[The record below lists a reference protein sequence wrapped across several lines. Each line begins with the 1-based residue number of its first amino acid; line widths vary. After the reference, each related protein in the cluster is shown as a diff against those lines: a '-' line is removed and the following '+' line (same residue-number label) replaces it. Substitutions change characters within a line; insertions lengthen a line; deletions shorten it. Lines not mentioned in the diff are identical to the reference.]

1 MFLYA
6 TGFNTKYGATPC
18 TMSYLTKMFRECEL
32 CSYLHLCVHVLF
44 GTLIFF
50 FFFSTSWTCFEK
62 TARDLRWRGG
72 SVSPYATC
80 TWYSSQRGNGHCTTK
95 LGPDPRESCCV
106 LRLNFVIAVF
116 FTLKTTMS
124 RFQWL
129 TGSFVSSFIV
139 IWKLSW
145 HLLTNNNPLQQ
156 PEQK

>member
-18 TMSYLTKMFRECEL
+18 TMSYLTKMFRECEP

-44 GTLIFF
+44 GALIFF
-50 FFFSTSWTCFEK
+50 QYVL
-62 TARDLRWRGG
+62 DLFWENSEWPQTTGG

-116 FTLKTTMS
+116 FTLKTIMS
-124 RFQWL
+124 RFQCL